1 MARQPKAPAVP
12 APTFI
17 QSENYQSIYSNN
29 TQLQMSAFDVRL
41 IFGEAATVS
50 GESQQIEQKVAVV
63 LSLHHAK
70 VFSQVLAKNITE
82 YERQIGELK
91 FPANAATPPAT
102 GETE

>member
-1 MARQPKAPAVP
+1 MARQPKAPTVP
-12 APTFI
+12 TPTFI